1 MYTELGEVRE
11 KLEKHNKDMQGIE
24 FIIQEGKLY
33 LLQYKNGKRPGIT
46 DVKNSADLFN
56 EGIIDKDQALL

>member
-33 LLQYKNGKRPGIT
+33 LLRNKNGKRPGIT
-46 DVKNSADLFN
+46 DVKNSAYLFN